1 MGKLPSQDLVIP
13 TQTLA
18 LSASWVCIW
27 VARGPYLSPSICAPG
42 MMISPTSAPVA
53 ELRAGLT
60 VQLAASAREEKERA
74 RRLGRRLDSKYMVK
88 V

>member
-1 MGKLPSQDLVIP
+1 MIP

-27 VARGPYLSPSICAPG
+27 VARGPYLSPSSCAPG
-42 MMISPTSAPVA
+42 MMISPTSAPLA

-74 RRLGRRLDSKYMVK
+74 RRLGRRLGRMLDSKYMVK

>member
-1 MGKLPSQDLVIP
+1 MIP

-27 VARGPYLSPSICAPG
+27 VARGPYLSPSSCAPG
-42 MMISPTSAPVA
+42 MMISPTSAPLA

-60 VQLAASAREEKERA
+60 VQLARYQWLLLVGEPLLRQPRALSVHWWREGGVRKQ
-74 RRLGRRLDSKYMVK
+74 
-88 V
+88 